1 MDNIGFWTRVKE
13 IIKANKTSQKKVAET
28 ARIPLKTFQGW
39 ITKELIPPADAAYYI
54 ARILGVSVEYL
65 LTGKQK
71 QPPSNFQIE
80 SLRKLLKEA
89 DNRLV
94 RLKG

>member
-1 MDNIGFWTRVKE
+1 
-13 IIKANKTSQKKVAET
+13 
-28 ARIPLKTFQGW
+28 
-39 ITKELIPPADAAYYI
+39 
-54 ARILGVSVEYL
+54 LGVSVEYL

-80 SLRKLLKEA
+80 NLRKLLKEA
-89 DNRLV
+89 DDRLA